1 MQREDLLL
9 LFLFPQ
15 AVCLFPQRAAMLL
28 LYLLTFAATV
38 QAQSQLLPGSCNFES
53 NTCGYTSDADFTSWI
68 LHKDGRFVAVDAAPA
83 DVQDDETAAE
93 TGPQKETIGVLL
105 SPALEQG
112 EWSCLRLVYQIIG
125 SGSLTVLQRTEG
137 KSFDRPLWSSQ
148 ESSDSWVISSMDLQN
163 NTEPHTVVIEGK
175 PAGSPGSSVAI
186 FEIHISPGY
195 CLDCDFEESHLC
207 GYNNLWNANVN
218 WYVGGGGG
226 QLLHNDMPNDHTYN
240 NKTGH
245 LMYVDS
251 VYAKTFK
258 EVAKLISPMTMV
270 PMSGCLSF
278 QYQRSE
284 ERGNLFSVFTRD
296 KLGQYQELWR
306 AGTENQSD
314 WSGTLGEW
322 TPVQVDLKAPYSVQ
336 VVFEVAFNSPRG
348 GRVAVD
354 DISFSPEFCSTDS
367 VPTFDPSVANCDF
380 ESGLCRYTQ
389 DQVVGSWKK
398 VSVKPNIFR
407 NGDHTTGAG
416 SFLLAHSRLNPR
428 SGYVNRLI
436 GPTLPGNMKFCLRF
450 YFSLRGIT
458 LATAGFNQ
466 TDRALAVYLQ
476 QQQQSSSQEKIWTQ
490 GEKSRGIWIGTDV
503 TFQTSK
509 PAKVVFV
516 STCRSFWDCGSVALD
531 DISVN
536 LGDCE
541 LTAAS
546 LSLSL
551 PGHCDFEAGLCGYTQ
566 DKHSDDADWEW
577 RRGPTPTSYTGP
589 RGDHTTGLGYY
600 LHLEASPLLPGQ
612 RVRLLS
618 SVLRGSRGPQCLR
631 FFYHMYGSG
640 TGQLSIHLSKD
651 GEDVL
656 LRQLSGE
663 QSVAWLRATV
673 EYQSDS
679 QHQIVFE
686 ATRGSSVRSDIA
698 IDDIILEG
706 GPCSE
711 MEIKTSVGTSN
722 EIE

>member
-1 MQREDLLL
+1 M
-9 LFLFPQ
+9 
-15 AVCLFPQRAAMLL
+15 L

-38 QAQSQLLPGSCNFES
+38 QAHSQLLPGSCNFES
-53 NTCGYTSDADFTSWI
+53 NTCGYTSDADFASWT
-68 LHKDGRFVAVDAAPA
+68 LYKDGRFVAVDAVPA
-83 DVQDDETAAE
+83 DVEDDNSDAYP
-93 TGPQKETIGVLL
+93 GPQKETIGILL
-105 SPALEQG
+105 SPALEQD
-112 EWSCLRLVYQIIG
+112 EWSCLRLVYQISG

-137 KSFDRPLWSSQ
+137 KSFDRPLWNSQ
-148 ESSDSWVISSMDLQN
+148 EASDSWVISSMDLQN
-163 NTEPHTVVIEGK
+163 NTDPYRVVVEGK
-175 PAGSPGSSVAI
+175 PGASPGSSVAI

-207 GYNNLWNANVN
+207 GYSNQWNANVN
-218 WYVGGGGG
+218 WFVGGGMG

-251 VYAKTFK
+251 IYAKTFK
-258 EVAKLISPMTMV
+258 EVAKLVSPMTMV

-284 ERGNLFSVFTRD
+284 ERGNLFSVYTRD

-306 AGTENQSD
+306 AGKENQSD
-314 WSGTLGEW
+314 WSTTLGEW
-322 TPVQVDLKAPYSVQ
+322 VPVQVDLKAPYSVQ

-348 GRVAVD
+348 GRIAVD
-354 DISFSPEFCSTDS
+354 DISFSPEVCSTDS
-367 VPTFDPSVANCDF
+367 EPTFDPSIANCDF

-389 DQVVGSWKK
+389 DQATGSWRRI
-398 VSVKPNIFR
+398 SVKPNIFR

-436 GPTLPGNMKFCLRF
+436 SPTLPGNTKFCLRF

-458 LATAGFNQ
+458 LATEGFNQ

-476 QQQQSSSQEKIWTQ
+476 QQPNGSQEKIWTQ
-490 GEKSRGIWIGTDV
+490 GEKSRGIWIGADV

-531 DISVN
+531 DISVS

-541 LTAAS
+541 LTAGY
-546 LSLSL
+546 LSSPI
-551 PGHCDFEAGLCGYTQ
+551 PGHCDFEKSLCGYTQ
-566 DKHSDDADWEW
+566 DKQSDDADWEW

-589 RGDHTTGLGYY
+589 RGDHTTGLGHYI
-600 LHLEASPLLPGQ
+600 HLEASPLLPGQ
-612 RVRLLS
+612 SVRLLS
-618 SVLRGSRGPQCLR
+618 SNLRGSRGPQCLR

-640 TGQLSIHLSKD
+640 TGQLNIRLSKD
-651 GEDVL
+651 GADQL
-656 LRQLSGE
+656 LWQRNGE

-673 EYQSDS
+673 EYQCDC

-706 GPCSE
+706 GPCPV
-711 MEIKTSVGTSN
+711 MDIKTSVGTSN

>member
-53 NTCGYTSDADFTSWI
+53 NTCGYTSDADFTSWT

-112 EWSCLRLVYQIIG
+112 EWSCLRLVYQITG

-163 NTEPHTVVIEGK
+163 NTEPYTVVIEGK

-218 WYVGGGGG
+218 WYVGGGRG
-226 QLLHNDMPNDHTYN
+226 QLLHNNIPNDHTYN

-251 VYAKTFK
+251 IYAKTFK

-322 TPVQVDLKAPYSVQ
+322 IPVQVDLKAPYSVQ

-367 VPTFDPSVANCDF
+367 EPTFDPSVANCDF

-416 SFLLAHSRLNPR
+416 SFLLAHSRLNPQ

-436 GPTLPGNMKFCLRF
+436 SPTLPGNMKFCLRF
-450 YFSLRGIT
+450 YFSLR
-458 LATAGFNQ
+458 GFNQ

-490 GEKSRGIWIGTDV
+490 GEKSRGIWIGTDA

-531 DISVN
+531 DISVS

-546 LSLSL
+546 LLSSL

-600 LHLEASPLLPGQ
+600 MHLEASPLLPGQ

-640 TGQLSIHLSKD
+640 TGQLSIRLSKD

-663 QSVAWLRATV
+663 QSIAWLRATV

-711 MEIKTSVGTSN
+711 MEIKASVGTFN